1 MELIYI
7 TMNRITEKVS
17 PSQET
22 EKGKEDLLKI
32 VLSIKDKEELKSF
45 IDDMFTEKEVE
56 DVVQR
61 YLLMDDLY
69 KGKSQ
74 RDIAR
79 DRSMSLCKITRG
91 SKMLKKKEGFMR
103 KFFSNKYDD
112 FTHI

>member
-1 MELIYI
+1 
-7 TMNRITEKVS
+7 MNRITEKVS

>member
-1 MELIYI
+1 
-7 TMNRITEKVS
+7 MNRITEKVS

-69 KGKSQ
+69 RGKSQ

-103 KFFSNKYDD
+103 KFFSNKYDV
-112 FTHI
+112 

>member
-1 MELIYI
+1 MGRSTGTTKISEEEKKGREELL
-7 TMNRITEKVS
+7 
-17 PSQET
+17 
-22 EKGKEDLLKI
+22 DI
-32 VLSIKDKEELKSF
+32 VLSIESKEDLKAF
-45 IDDMFTEKEVE
+45 IDDMFTEKELE

-74 RDIAR
+74 RDIAK

-91 SKMLKKKEGFMR
+91 SKMLKKKDGFMHR
-103 KFFSNKYDD
+103 FFSGKYDD

>member
-1 MELIYI
+1 
-7 TMNRITEKVS
+7 MNRSTDRVP
-17 PSQET
+17 PSAEA
-22 EKGKEDLLKI
+22 EKGKEDLLDI

-45 IDDMFTEKEVE
+45 IEDMFTEKEVE

-91 SKMLKKKEGFMR
+91 SKMLKKKDGFMR
-103 KFFSNKYDD
+103 SFFSNKYDD

>member
-1 MELIYI
+1 MDRSADKLPPSPE
-7 TMNRITEKVS
+7 VS
-17 PSQET
+17 
-22 EKGKEDLLKI
+22 KGKEDLLNI

-91 SKMLKKKEGFMR
+91 SKMLKKKDGFMR
-103 KFFSNKYDD
+103 KFFSDKYDD

>member
-1 MELIYI
+1 
-7 TMNRITEKVS
+7 MNRIAEKVS
-17 PSQET
+17 PSQER
-22 EKGKEDLLKI
+22 EKGKEDLIDI
-32 VLSIKDKEELKSF
+32 VLSIKDKDALKSF
-45 IDDMFTEKEVE
+45 IDDMFTEREVD

-79 DRSMSLCKITRG
+79 DRSMSLCKIARG
-91 SKMLKKKEGFMR
+91 SKMLKKKDGFMR
-103 KFFSNKYDD
+103 RFFSDKYDG

>member
-1 MELIYI
+1 
-7 TMNRITEKVS
+7 MNRITEKVS

-22 EKGKEDLLKI
+22 EKGKEDLPNI

-69 KGKSQ
+69 RGKSQ

>member
-1 MELIYI
+1 
-7 TMNRITEKVS
+7 MNRITEKVS

-22 EKGKEDLLKI
+22 EKGKEDLLNI

-45 IDDMFTEKEVE
+45 IDDMCTEEEVE
-56 DVVQR
+56 EVVQR
-61 YLLMDDLY
+61 YLLMDALY

-91 SKMLKKKEGFMR
+91 SKMLKKKDGFMR
-103 KFFSNKYDD
+103 KFFSDKYDD

>member
-1 MELIYI
+1 
-7 TMNRITEKVS
+7 MNRITEKVS

-69 KGKSQ
+69 RGKSQ

-112 FTHI
+112 FTPI

>member
-1 MELIYI
+1 
-7 TMNRITEKVS
+7 MNRITEKVS
-17 PSQET
+17 SSQET
-22 EKGKEDLLKI
+22 EKGKEDLLNI

>member
-1 MELIYI
+1 
-7 TMNRITEKVS
+7 MNRITEKVPS
-17 PSQET
+17 SQET
-22 EKGKEDLLKI
+22 EKGKEDLLNI

-91 SKMLKKKEGFMR
+91 SKMLKKKDGFMR
-103 KFFSNKYDD
+103 KFFSDKYDD

>member
-1 MELIYI
+1 
-7 TMNRITEKVS
+7 MNRITEKVS

-69 KGKSQ
+69 RGKSQ

>member
-17 PSQET
+17 SSQET
-22 EKGKEDLLKI
+22 EKGKEDLLNI

-69 KGKSQ
+69 RGKSQ

>member
-1 MELIYI
+1 
-7 TMNRITEKVS
+7 MNRITEKVS
-17 PSQET
+17 PAAEA
-22 EKGKEDLLKI
+22 EKGREDLLDI
-32 VLSIKDKEELKSF
+32 VLGLKDKEELKSF
-45 IDDMFTEKEVE
+45 IEDMFTDKEME

-91 SKMLKKKEGFMR
+91 SKMLKKKNGFMR
-103 KFFSNKYDD
+103 RFFSNKYDD

>member
-1 MELIYI
+1 MDRSADKLPPSPE
-7 TMNRITEKVS
+7 VS
-17 PSQET
+17 
-22 EKGKEDLLKI
+22 KGKEDLLNI

-74 RDIAR
+74 IDIAR
-79 DRSMSLCKITRG
+79 ARSMSLCKITRG
-91 SKMLKKKEGFMR
+91 SKMLKKKDGFMR
-103 KFFSNKYDD
+103 KYFSDKYDD

>member
-1 MELIYI
+1 
-7 TMNRITEKVS
+7 MNRITEKVS
-17 PSQET
+17 SSQET
-22 EKGKEDLLKI
+22 EKGKEDLLNI

-69 KGKSQ
+69 RGKSQ

-91 SKMLKKKEGFMR
+91 SKMLKKKDGFMR
-103 KFFSNKYDD
+103 KFFSDKYDD

>member
-1 MELIYI
+1 
-7 TMNRITEKVS
+7 MNRITEKVS

-22 EKGKEDLLKI
+22 EKGKEDLLNI

-91 SKMLKKKEGFMR
+91 SKMLKKKDGFSR
-103 KFFSNKYDD
+103 KVFSDKYEY

>member
-1 MELIYI
+1 
-7 TMNRITEKVS
+7 MNRITEKVS

-69 KGKSQ
+69 RGKSQ

-91 SKMLKKKEGFMR
+91 SKLLKKKEGFMR

>member
-1 MELIYI
+1 
-7 TMNRITEKVS
+7 MNRITEKVS
-17 PSQET
+17 PYQET
-22 EKGKEDLLKI
+22 EKGKEDLLNI

-69 KGKSQ
+69 RGKSQ

>member
-1 MELIYI
+1 
-7 TMNRITEKVS
+7 MNRITEKVS

-22 EKGKEDLLKI
+22 EKDKEDLLNI

-69 KGKSQ
+69 RGKSQ

>member
-1 MELIYI
+1 MS
-7 TMNRITEKVS
+7 RITEKLS
-17 PSQET
+17 PE
-22 EKGKEDLLKI
+22 EEFKKGKEDILDI
-32 VLSIKDKEELKSF
+32 ILSINDKDQLRAF

-91 SKMLKKKEGFMR
+91 SKMLKKKNGFMR
-103 KFFSNKYDD
+103 RFFSNKYDD

>member
-1 MELIYI
+1 
-7 TMNRITEKVS
+7 MNRITEKVS
-17 PSQET
+17 PAQET
-22 EKGKEDLLKI
+22 EKGKEDLLNI

-69 KGKSQ
+69 RGKSQ

-91 SKMLKKKEGFMR
+91 SKMMKKKEGFMR

>member
-1 MELIYI
+1 
-7 TMNRITEKVS
+7 MNRIAEDTN
-17 PSQET
+17 PSLEAK
-22 EKGKEDLLKI
+22 KGKEDLLDI
-32 VLSIKDKEELKSF
+32 VLSIKDKEELRAF
-45 IDDMFTEKEVE
+45 IDDMFTDKEVD

-74 RDIAR
+74 RDIAK

-91 SKMLKKKEGFMR
+91 SKMLKKKNGFMR
-103 KFFSNKYDD
+103 RFFSSKYDD